1 MSWAI
6 DPGIDFGTSAGISG
20 IPGCN
25 SHAANVPLNH
35 QFNSLPLSKTF
46 HPPTFRWPPRMLLNL
61 NKVPLS
67 SLSSWEVMNQTK
79 CIWYTI
85 RWYGTQKKSRICSMF
100 LLGYSCLFGLW
111 EMQFLRC
118 PWSMS
123 NFGNTA
129 APCGFVSTNMPGGGA
144 ICLCRFGGCQTHHL
158 EDWMDDPGTNW
169 RWRDGWK
176 KPNCDVLDDLSIC

>member
-46 HPPTFRWPPRMLLNL
+46 HPPTFRWPPRMLLHL

-123 NFGNTA
+123 NFGNCRA
-129 APCGFVSTNMPGGGA
+129 VW
-144 ICLCRFGGCQTHHL
+144 LCV
-158 EDWMDDPGTNW
+158 DKYA
-169 RWRDGWK
+169 RWRCHLPLPFRRLPDTSPWRLDGWSR
-176 KPNCDVLDDLSIC
+176 NQLTMW